1 MGARKPVAA
10 RAEGAT
16 VHSMTAAA
24 MTTLEPRAQ
33 LSGTPA
39 RLYRA
44 LIEKDAAFDGR
55 AVVGVKTTGIFCRF
69 TCTARKPKRENV
81 EFFGTPKEAMF
92 AGYRSCKV
100 CRPMEDVGTVK
111 AAPGWLVK
119 LKREADDQPAIR
131 LRDGDLRE
139 RGLDPSTVR
148 RLFQQ
153 HYGSTFQ
160 QYARAR
166 RMGLALAA
174 VRSGRKMGEAKM
186 QSGLQSDSAFREAF
200 HRLFGT
206 PPAGGR
212 GEELHALSARWLE
225 TPIGPLLALVDDTG
239 LRALDFVDRRG
250 LERQIERLRK
260 RFGHIVV
267 QDHKYLD
274 AVEREMGK
282 YFAGKSWLGQD
293 GKPFP
298 VPLAAS
304 GTPFQEEVWAELR
317 RIPLGETRS
326 YGQQATAIGK
336 REAVRA
342 VARANGENF
351 LAIVVPC
358 HRVIGAD
365 GSLTGYGGG
374 LWRKQWLL
382 EHERKMAGLAL
393 E

>member
-1 MGARKPVAA
+1 
-10 RAEGAT
+10 
-16 VHSMTAAA
+16 
-24 MTTLEPRAQ
+24 MTTLLMSTPSAPTR
-33 LSGTPA
+33 LTSTPA

-44 LIEKDAAFDGR
+44 LIEKDAAFNGR

-81 EFFGTPKEAMF
+81 EFFCTPREAMF

-100 CRPMEDVGTVK
+100 CRPMEDVGAVR

-119 LKREADDQPAIR
+119 LKREADEKPGTR

-174 VRSGRKMGEAKM
+174 VRNGRKMGEAKM

-212 GEELHALSARWLE
+212 GEEMHALSARWLE

-274 AVEREMGK
+274 AVEREMEK
-282 YFAGKSWLGQD
+282 YFAGTSRLGQD

-304 GTPFQEEVWAELR
+304 GTPFQKEVWAELR

-326 YGQQATAIGK
+326 YAQQATAIGK

-382 EHERKMAGLAL
+382 DHEKKMAGKSLV
-393 E
+393 

>member
-1 MGARKPVAA
+1 
-10 RAEGAT
+10 
-16 VHSMTAAA
+16 
-24 MTTLEPRAQ
+24 MTTLEPPTT
-33 LSGTPA
+33 LSSTPA

-100 CRPMEDVGTVK
+100 CRPLEDVGAVK
-111 AAPGWLVK
+111 AAPEWLVR
-119 LKREADDQPAIR
+119 LKRDADDAPAAR
-131 LRDGDLRE
+131 LRDGDLRA

-166 RMGLALAA
+166 RMGMALAA

-186 QSGLQSDSAFREAF
+186 QSGLQSDSAFRAAF

-206 PPAGGR
+206 PPVGGR
-212 GEELHALSARWLE
+212 GEELHVLSARWLE
-225 TPIGPLLALVDDTG
+225 TPIGPLLVLVDDDG
-239 LRALDFVDRRG
+239 LRAMDFVDRRG

-267 QDHKYLD
+267 RDHKHLD
-274 AVEREMGK
+274 AVQREMGK
-282 YFAGKSWLGQD
+282 YFAGSSWLGQN
-293 GKPFP
+293 GTPFP

-326 YGQQATAIGK
+326 YAQQATAIGK
-336 REAVRA
+336 RAAVRA

-382 EHERKMAGLAL
+382 EHERKMSGKTLV
-393 E
+393 